1 MPESASGNG
10 SQGERAR
17 AYRAGARIAR
27 ERISHDDPRGEE
39 ALRAVDASD
48 VVVVPGCYDHVERVL
63 DALALPFTAL
73 PASALARAALRPEQL
88 LVLNCPGQ
96 LDAAAL
102 GRVRDFVAAGGSL
115 FTTDWALRHVIEP
128 AFPGT
133 IAWSG
138 RPTGDDVVGIEVRE
152 RENPFLRGVLD
163 DGGDPQWWL
172 EGSSYPIRV
181 LDPARVRVLIAS
193 RELGERYGEPAVA
206 VLFRHGE
213 GEVFHMI
220 SHYYLQRTELRSA
233 RHAQPAAAFAAEQG
247 LALSELELR
256 QMDGLTLSDVESAA
270 SSARLFANVVHAKK
284 QAMLR
289 ASERRLAR
297 ARAREAR
304 RREAPPGEAGAP
316 PTGPEGENMA

>member
-1 MPESASGNG
+1 MPENAGGNG
-10 SQGERAR
+10 NQGGRAR

-27 ERISHDDPRGEE
+27 ERIARDDPRAEA
-39 ALRAVDASD
+39 ALRAVEAAD
-48 VVVVPGCYDHVERVL
+48 VVVVPGCYDRVEQVL

-73 PASALARAALRPEQL
+73 PAAALARASLRPEQL

-102 GRVRDFVAAGGSL
+102 ERVRDFVAAGGSL

-133 IAWSG
+133 IAWTG
-138 RPTGDDVVGIEVRE
+138 RETGDDVVGIEVRE

-163 DGGDPQWWL
+163 EGGDPQWWL
-172 EGSSYPIRV
+172 ERSSHPIRV
-181 LDPARVRVLIAS
+181 LDPERVRVLIAS

-206 VLFRHGE
+206 VIFRHGE

-233 RHAQPAAAFAAEQG
+233 RHAQPASAFAAEQG
-247 LALSELELR
+247 VSLSGDELR
-256 QMDGLTLSDVESAA
+256 QMAGLTLSDVESAA
-270 SSARLFANVVHAKK
+270 SSARLFANVLHAKK
-284 QAMLR
+284 LAMLR
-289 ASERRLAR
+289 DLERK
-297 ARAREAR
+297 AR
-304 RREAPPGEAGAP
+304 RRESRDAGR
-316 PTGPEGENMA
+316 PTGSEGEDMA